1 MVLLESKISL
11 KTGDSAP
18 DFLLMGIDDKMH
30 SLDSYSESKGLLI
43 IFICNHCPY
52 VKAKIDAIKQVLTSQ
67 QLCWNNGDIDGFML
81 GYWNSEKFK
90 FSWVN
95 GIEYGWK
102 NALEKY
108 KISYPTKESMGE
120 FSFEI
125 LDVKLTSDTTAV
137 LDGEWELIRKNDN
150 PKGSF
155 ILIFQKIENNW
166 LIISDYTTD
175 G

>member
-1 MVLLESKISL
+1 MKKL
-11 KTGDSAP
+11 
-18 DFLLMGIDDKMH
+18 
-30 SLDSYSESKGLLI
+30 LLI
-43 IFICNHCPY
+43 ALILFVLSCSKNN
-52 VKAKIDAIKQVLTSQ
+52 ANDIDAIKQILTIQ
-67 QLCWNNGDIDGFML
+67 QICWNNGDIDGFML
-81 GYWNSEKFK
+81 GYWNSDKFK
-90 FSWVN
+90 FSWH

>member
-1 MVLLESKISL
+1 MVRYIALLL
-11 KTGDSAP
+11 
-18 DFLLMGIDDKMH
+18 
-30 SLDSYSESKGLLI
+30 
-43 IFICNHCPY
+43 FILNSCATSPQGN
-52 VKAKIDAIKQVLTSQ
+52 AREIDAIKQVLTSQ

-95 GIEYGWK
+95 GTEYGWE

-120 FSFEI
+120 FIFEI
-125 LDVKLTSDTTAV
+125 LEVKLTSDTTAI

-150 PKGSF
+150 PNGSF
-155 ILIFQKIENNW
+155 TYIFKKIENNW
-166 LIISDYTTD
+166 LIISDYTTEEYYP
-175 G
+175 

>member
-1 MVLLESKISL
+1 MVRYIAILL
-11 KTGDSAP
+11 
-18 DFLLMGIDDKMH
+18 
-30 SLDSYSESKGLLI
+30 
-43 IFICNHCPY
+43 FILNSCATSPQGN
-52 VKAKIDAIKQVLTSQ
+52 AREIDAIKQVLTSQ

-95 GIEYGWK
+95 GTEYGWE

-120 FSFEI
+120 FIFEI
-125 LDVKLTSDTTAV
+125 LEVKLTSDTTAI

-150 PKGSF
+150 PNGSF
-155 ILIFQKIENNW
+155 TYIFKKIENNW
-166 LIISDYTTD
+166 LIISDYTTEEYYP
-175 G
+175 

>member
-1 MVLLESKISL
+1 MLSCSKDNA
-11 KTGDSAP
+11 TD
-18 DFLLMGIDDKMH
+18 
-30 SLDSYSESKGLLI
+30 
-43 IFICNHCPY
+43 
-52 VKAKIDAIKQVLTSQ
+52 IDAIKQVLTTQ
-67 QLCWNNGDIDGFML
+67 QICWNNGDIDGFML
-81 GYWNSEKFK
+81 GYWNSKKFE

-95 GIEYGWK
+95 GTEYGWE

-120 FSFEI
+120 FNFEI

-155 ILIFQKIENNW
+155 TYIFKKIENNC
-166 LIISDYTTD
+166 LIISDYSTNEYYP
-175 G
+175 

>member
-1 MVLLESKISL
+1 MVRYIALLL
-11 KTGDSAP
+11 
-18 DFLLMGIDDKMH
+18 
-30 SLDSYSESKGLLI
+30 
-43 IFICNHCPY
+43 FILNSCATSPQGN
-52 VKAKIDAIKQVLTSQ
+52 AREIDAIKQVLTSQ

-95 GIEYGWK
+95 GTEYGWE

-120 FSFEI
+120 FIFEI
-125 LDVKLTSDTTAV
+125 LEVKLTSDTTAI

-150 PKGSF
+150 PNGSF
-155 ILIFQKIENNW
+155 TYILKKIENNW
-166 LIISDYTTD
+166 LIISDYTTEEYYP
-175 G
+175 

>member
-1 MVLLESKISL
+1 MVRYLSL
-11 KTGDSAP
+11 
-18 DFLLMGIDDKMH
+18 
-30 SLDSYSESKGLLI
+30 LLI
-43 IFICNHCPY
+43 IFNSCSKSPKVN
-52 VKAKIDAIKQVLTSQ
+52 VEEIDAIKMVLANQ
-67 QLCWNNGDIDGFML
+67 QIFWNNGDINGFML

-95 GIEYGWK
+95 GTEYGWE

-120 FSFEI
+120 FIFEI
-125 LDVKLTSDTTAV
+125 LDVKLTSDTTAI

-155 ILIFQKIENNW
+155 TYIFKKIENNW
-166 LIISDYTTD
+166 LIISDYTTEEYYP
-175 G
+175 

>member
-1 MVLLESKISL
+1 
-11 KTGDSAP
+11 
-18 DFLLMGIDDKMH
+18 MGYIEEMKR
-30 SLDSYSESKGLLI
+30 LLLI
-43 IFICNHCPY
+43 ALILFVLSCSKNN
-52 VKAKIDAIKQVLTSQ
+52 AKDIYPIKQVLTTQ
-67 QLCWNNGDIDGFML
+67 QKYWNNGNIDGFML
-81 GYWNSEKFK
+81 GYWNSDKFK
-90 FSWVN
+90 FTWVN

-108 KISYPTKESMGE
+108 TISYPTKESMGE
-120 FSFEI
+120 FIFEI

-155 ILIFQKIENNW
+155 TYIFQKIENNW

-175 G
+175 EYLKN

>member
-1 MVLLESKISL
+1 MKKL
-11 KTGDSAP
+11 
-18 DFLLMGIDDKMH
+18 
-30 SLDSYSESKGLLI
+30 LLI
-43 IFICNHCPY
+43 ALILFVLSCSKNN
-52 VKAKIDAIKQVLTSQ
+52 ANDIDAIKQILTIQ
-67 QLCWNNGDIDGFML
+67 QICWNNGDIDGFML
-81 GYWNSEKFK
+81 GYWNSDKFK
-90 FSWVN
+90 FSWH

-137 LDGEWELIRKNDN
+137 LDGKWELIRKNDN

-155 ILIFQKIENNW
+155 SYIFKKIENNW

-175 G
+175 EYYP

>member
-1 MVLLESKISL
+1 MIKYISL
-11 KTGDSAP
+11 
-18 DFLLMGIDDKMH
+18 LLFIFNSCAK
-30 SLDSYSESKGLLI
+30 SPQSNISE
-43 IFICNHCPY
+43 
-52 VKAKIDAIKQVLTSQ
+52 IDAIKKVLATQ
-67 QLCWNNGDIDGFML
+67 QIFWNNGDIDRFML
-81 GYWNSEKFK
+81 GYLNSDKFK

-125 LDVKLTSDTTAV
+125 LDVKLTSDTTAT
-137 LDGEWELIRKNDN
+137 LNGKWGLIRINDN

-155 ILIFQKIENNW
+155 TYT
-166 LIISDYTTD
+166 ISVVCVVVQ
-175 G
+175 

>member
-1 MVLLESKISL
+1 MILFVLSCSKNNA
-11 KTGDSAP
+11 TD
-18 DFLLMGIDDKMH
+18 
-30 SLDSYSESKGLLI
+30 
-43 IFICNHCPY
+43 
-52 VKAKIDAIKQVLTSQ
+52 IDAIKQVLTTQ
-67 QLCWNNGDIDGFML
+67 QICWNNGDIDGFML
-81 GYWNSEKFK
+81 GYWNSDKFK
-90 FSWVN
+90 FSWH

-155 ILIFQKIENNW
+155 ILKFQKIENNW
-166 LIISDYTTD
+166 LIIRDYSTN

>member
-1 MVLLESKISL
+1 MRKLLL
-11 KTGDSAP
+11 
-18 DFLLMGIDDKMH
+18 
-30 SLDSYSESKGLLI
+30 LLI
-43 IFICNHCPY
+43 LIPILSFSQNDIQ
-52 VKAKIDAIKQVLTSQ
+52 KIKEVLFTQ
-67 QLCWNNGDIDGFML
+67 EKYWNNGDIDGFML
-81 GYWNSEKFK
+81 GYWNSQKFK

-95 GIEYGWK
+95 GTEYGWE

-137 LDGEWELIRKNDN
+137 LDGKWELIRKNDN

-155 ILIFQKIENNW
+155 TYIFKKIENNW
-166 LIISDYTTD
+166 LIISDYSTNEYYP
-175 G
+175 

>member
-1 MVLLESKISL
+1 MKKTFLFIALILFVLSCSKNNA
-11 KTGDSAP
+11 TD
-18 DFLLMGIDDKMH
+18 
-30 SLDSYSESKGLLI
+30 
-43 IFICNHCPY
+43 
-52 VKAKIDAIKQVLTSQ
+52 IDAIKQVLTTQ
-67 QLCWNNGDIDGFML
+67 QIYWNNGDIDGFML
-81 GYWNSEKFK
+81 GYWNSDKFK
-90 FSWVN
+90 FSWH